1 MKFKTWQF
9 LLIFL
14 YGFYQIFLVGGCASQ
29 KTIQGGP
36 RDSIAPKVLKML
48 PENLTTNFNAKTIT
62 IQFDEYFKLNDQFRE
77 FSVSP
82 DMARLPQLKIK
93 KRALEISFQDTLE
106 KNTTYTLNFGKS
118 IADIN
123 ENNVLKNFTYVFA
136 TGPKLDSL
144 SISGQVLDALTD
156 EPILDALAFIVPIDR
171 DTIIGKTKPSIYA
184 TTDSSGRFQLNNL
197 RENTYTVYA
206 LKEKTSDKIYQQV
219 SDEIG
224 FLPDSIVLKANIS
237 DLKIKVFKEDP
248 QEFRTIDRKIAPDGT
263 ILITWNQKLRQPSVV
278 ITEPAN
284 LDAAKQFQ
292 FSKNN
297 DSVRVWLNDLSF
309 DSTKVSI
316 MEAGKLLQT
325 VKLTR
330 GKKDTYTRTLMPADN
345 LEGGQLNPNK
355 RLRLTFPTPVLSIDR
370 TKIQLLEDSVAV
382 TNFQLLKDSADF
394 LSYYVQFPWDRGTEY
409 EMKFNPGAITGMFD
423 SKNKEFTKAFELASA
438 DDYGSLGLSI
448 KVPEANKSYVVQVT
462 NERKETISE
471 HVIRR
476 DTTLNFTNYRA
487 GKYFLRVVYDN
498 NGNGIWDTGRVS
510 LKQLPEQIYNEPQEL
525 SIRANWD
532 RKATVTIPKEPAS
545 GTSPST

>member
-9 LLIFL
+9 LLIFT
-14 YGFYQIFLVGGCASQ
+14 YGFYQFFLVGGCASQ

-36 RDSIAPKVLKML
+36 RDSIAPKVLKMV
-48 PENLTTNFNAKTIT
+48 PENLTTNFNAKTIV

-82 DMARLPQLKIK
+82 DMERLPQLKIK
-93 KRALEISFQDTLE
+93 KRELEISFQDTLE

-123 ENNVLKNFTYVFA
+123 ESNVLKNFTYVFA

-144 SISGQVLDALTD
+144 TMSGQVVDALTG
-156 EPILDALAFIVPIDR
+156 EPLLDALAFIVPIDR
-171 DTIIGKTKPSIYA
+171 DTIIGKTKPSIYT

-197 RENTYTVYA
+197 RENTYKVYA

-224 FLPDSIVLKANIS
+224 FLPDSVVLTSNVT
-237 DLKIKVFKEDP
+237 DLKVKVFKEEP
-248 QEFRTIDRKIAPDGT
+248 QEFRMNDRKIAPDGT
-263 ILITWNQKLRQPSVV
+263 ILLTWNQKLRQPTVV
-278 ITEPAN
+278 ITEPSN
-284 LDAAKQFQ
+284 LDAAKLFQ

-316 MEAGKLLQT
+316 METGKLLQT

-330 GKKDTYTRTLMPADN
+330 GKKDTYTRNLMPADN
-345 LEGGQLNPNK
+345 LEGGQLNPNS
-355 RLRLTFPTPVLSIDR
+355 RLRLTFPSPVTGIDPS
-370 TKIQLLEDSVAV
+370 KIELLEDSVAV
-382 TNFQLLKDSADF
+382 RGFQLQKDSADF
-394 LSYYVQFPWDRGTEY
+394 LSYFVNFEWDRGTDY
-409 EMKFNPGAITGMFD
+409 QMKFSAGAVAGMFN
-423 SKNKEFTKAFELASA
+423 SKNKEFTKVFTLASA
-438 DDYGSLGLSI
+438 DDYGSLGVTVKL
-448 KVPEANKSYVVQVT
+448 PEQNKSYILQVT

-471 HVIRR
+471 HVIKR
-476 DTTLNFTNYRA
+476 DTTLNFNNYRA
-487 GKYFLRVVYDN
+487 GKYFVRVVYDT

-525 SIRANWD
+525 SIRAGWD
-532 RKATVTIPKEPAS
+532 RKATIEIPKEPAI
-545 GTSPST
+545 

>member
-9 LLIFL
+9 LLIFT

-36 RDSIAPKVLKML
+36 RDSIAPKVLKMV
-48 PENLTTNFNAKTIT
+48 PENLTTNFNAKTIV
-62 IQFDEYFKLNDQFRE
+62 IQFDENFKLNDQFRE

-82 DMARLPQLKIK
+82 DMERLRQLKVK

-144 SISGQVLDALTD
+144 SISGQVVDAVTA

-184 TTDSSGRFQLNNL
+184 TTDSSGRFTLNNL
-197 RENTYTVYA
+197 RENTYKVYA
-206 LKEKTSDKIYQQV
+206 LREKTSDKVYQQV

-224 FLPDSIVLKANIS
+224 FLPDSIVLKANVS

-248 QEFRTIDRKIAPDGT
+248 VEFRTNDRKIAPDGT

-278 ITEPAN
+278 ITDPSN
-284 LDAAKQFQ
+284 LDASKLVQ
-292 FSKNN
+292 FSKTN

-316 MEAGKLLQT
+316 LEAGKLLQT

-345 LEGGQLNPNK
+345 LESGQLNPNT
-355 RLRLTFPTPVLSIDR
+355 RLKLTFPTPVVSIDNS
-370 TKIQLLEDSVAV
+370 KIQLLEDSVAV

-394 LSYYVQFPWDRGTEY
+394 LSYFVQFPWDRGTEY
-409 EMKFNPGAITGMFD
+409 EMKFNPGAITGMFN
-423 SKNKEFTKAFELASA
+423 SKNKEFTKSFQLASA
-438 DDYGSLGLSI
+438 DDYGSLGLTV
-448 KVPEANKSYVVQVT
+448 KVPEQNKNYILQVVNDK
-462 NERKETISE
+462 NERISE
-471 HVIRR
+471 HIVKR
-476 DTTLNFTNYRA
+476 DTTLNFNNYRA
-487 GKYFLRVVYDN
+487 GKYFVRVVYDN
-498 NGNGIWDTGRVS
+498 NANGVWDTGRLS
-510 LKQLPEQIYNEPQEL
+510 TRQLPEQIYNEPQEL

-532 RKATVTIPKEPAS
+532 RKATVTIPKEPS
-545 GTSPST
+545 I

>member
-1 MKFKTWQF
+1 
-9 LLIFL
+9 
-14 YGFYQIFLVGGCASQ
+14 
-29 KTIQGGP
+29 
-36 RDSIAPKVLKML
+36 
-48 PENLTTNFNAKTIT
+48 
-62 IQFDEYFKLNDQFRE
+62 
-77 FSVSP
+77 
-82 DMARLPQLKIK
+82 LKIK
-93 KRALEISFQDTLE
+93 KRALEISFQDSLE

-144 SISGQVLDALTD
+144 SISGQVMDALTG

-171 DTIIGKTKPSIYA
+171 DTIIGKAKPSIYA

-197 RENTYTVYA
+197 RENTYKVYA

-224 FLPDSIVLKANIS
+224 FLPDSIVLKANVS

-248 QEFRTIDRKIAPDGT
+248 QEFRIIDRKIAPDGT

-278 ITEPAN
+278 ITEPSN
-284 LDAAKQFQ
+284 LDASKQFQ
-292 FSKNN
+292 FSKTN

-330 GKKDTYTRTLMPADN
+330 GKKDTYTRALMPADN

-355 RLRLTFPTPVLSIDR
+355 RLRLTFPTPVLAIDR

-462 NERKETISE
+462 NEKKETISE

>member
-9 LLIFL
+9 LLIFT

-36 RDSIAPKVLKML
+36 RDSIAPKVLRMV

-82 DMARLPQLKIK
+82 DMERLPQLKIK
-93 KRALEISFQDTLE
+93 KRMLEISFQDTLE

-123 ENNVLKNFTYVFA
+123 ENNVIKNFSYVFA

-144 SISGQVLDALTD
+144 SISGQVVDALSG

-171 DTIIGKTKPSIYA
+171 DTIIGKAKPSIYA

-197 RENTYTVYA
+197 RENTYKVYA
-206 LKEKTSDKIYQQV
+206 LREKTSDKIYQQV

-224 FLPDSIVLKANIS
+224 FLRDSVVLKTNVS

-248 QEFRTIDRKIAPDGT
+248 QEFRLIDRKIAPDGT
-263 ILITWNQKLRQPSVV
+263 ILVTWNQKLRQPSVV
-278 ITEPAN
+278 ITEPSN
-284 LDAAKQFQ
+284 LDPAKQIQ
-292 FSKNN
+292 FSRTN

-316 MEAGKLLQT
+316 LEAGKLLQT

-330 GKKDTYTRTLMPADN
+330 GKKDTYTQALMPADN
-345 LEGGQLNPNK
+345 LEGGQLNPNT
-355 RLRLTFPTPVLSIDR
+355 RLRLTFPTPVVSIDR
-370 TKIQLLEDSVAV
+370 SKIQLLEDSVAV
-382 TNFQLLKDSADF
+382 TNFQLLKDSVDF
-394 LSYYVQFPWDRGTEY
+394 LSYFVQFPWDRGTEY
-409 EMKFNPGAITGMFD
+409 EMKFNPGAVTGMFD
-423 SKNKEFTKAFELASA
+423 AKNKEFTKAFQLASA

-462 NERKETISE
+462 NDKKDIISQY
-471 HVIRR
+471 VIRQ
-476 DTTLNFTNYRA
+476 DTTLNFNNYRA

-498 NGNGIWDTGRVS
+498 NGNGKWDTGRVS
-510 LKQLPEQIYNEPQEL
+510 TKQLPEQIYNEPQEL

-532 RKATVTIPKEPAS
+532 RKATITIPKEPAN

>member
-9 LLIFL
+9 LLIFI

-82 DMARLPQLKIK
+82 DMERLPQLKIK

-144 SISGQVLDALTD
+144 SISGQVMDALTG

-171 DTIIGKTKPSIYA
+171 DTIIGKAKPSIYA

-197 RENTYTVYA
+197 RENTYKVYA

-224 FLPDSIVLKANIS
+224 FLPDSIVLKANVS

-248 QEFRTIDRKIAPDGT
+248 QEFRIIDRKIAPDGT

-278 ITEPAN
+278 ITEPSK
-284 LDAAKQFQ
+284 LDASKQFQ
-292 FSKNN
+292 FSKTN

-316 MEAGKLLQT
+316 IEAGKLLQT

-330 GKKDTYTRTLMPADN
+330 GKKDTYTRALMPADN

-462 NERKETISE
+462 NEKKETISE

>member
-9 LLIFL
+9 LLIFI

-36 RDSIAPKVLKML
+36 RDSIAPKVLRMV

-82 DMARLPQLKIK
+82 DMERLPQLKIK

-144 SISGQVLDALTD
+144 SISGQVLDALTG

-197 RENTYTVYA
+197 RENTYKVYA
-206 LKEKTSDKIYQQV
+206 LREKTSDKVYQQA

-224 FLPDSIVLKANIS
+224 FLPDSIVLKANVS

-248 QEFRTIDRKIAPDGT
+248 QDFRIIDRKIAPDGT

-278 ITEPAN
+278 VSEPSN
-284 LDAAKQFQ
+284 LDAAKQIQ
-292 FSKNN
+292 FSKTN

-309 DSTKVSI
+309 DSTKVSV

-330 GKKDTYTRTLMPADN
+330 GKKDIYTRALMPADN
-345 LEGGQLNPNK
+345 LESGQLNPNT
-355 RLRLTFPTPVLSIDR
+355 RLRLTFPTPVVAIDR
-370 TKIQLLEDSVAV
+370 SKIQLLEDSVAV

-394 LSYYVQFPWDRGTEY
+394 LSYFVQFPWDKGTEY

-471 HVIRR
+471 YVIRR
-476 DTTLNFTNYRA
+476 DTTLNFANYRA

-498 NGNGIWDTGRVS
+498 NNNGKWDTGRVS
-510 LKQLPEQIYNEPQEL
+510 TKQLPEQIYNEPQEL

-532 RKATVTIPKEPAS
+532 RKATVTIPKEPVN

>member
-9 LLIFL
+9 LLIFT

-36 RDSIAPKVLKML
+36 RDSIAPKVLRMV

-82 DMARLPQLKIK
+82 DMERLPQLKIK
-93 KRALEISFQDTLE
+93 KRMLEISFQDTLE

-123 ENNVLKNFTYVFA
+123 ENNVIKNFSYVFA

-144 SISGQVLDALTD
+144 SISGQVVDALSG

-171 DTIIGKTKPSIYA
+171 DTIIGKAKPSIYA

-197 RENTYTVYA
+197 RENTYKVYA
-206 LKEKTSDKIYQQV
+206 LREKTSDKIYQQV

-224 FLPDSIVLKANIS
+224 FLRDSVVLKTNVS

-248 QEFRTIDRKIAPDGT
+248 QEFRLIDRKIAPDGT
-263 ILITWNQKLRQPSVV
+263 ILVTWNQKLRQPSVV
-278 ITEPAN
+278 ITEPSN
-284 LDAAKQFQ
+284 LDPAKQIQ
-292 FSKNN
+292 FSRTN

-316 MEAGKLLQT
+316 LEAGKLLQT

-330 GKKDTYTRTLMPADN
+330 GKKDTYTQALMPADN
-345 LEGGQLNPNK
+345 LEGGQLNPNT
-355 RLRLTFPTPVLSIDR
+355 RLRLTFPTPVVSIDR
-370 TKIQLLEDSVAV
+370 SKIQLLEDSVAV
-382 TNFQLLKDSADF
+382 TNFQLLKDSVDF
-394 LSYYVQFPWDRGTEY
+394 LSYFVQFPWDRGTEY
-409 EMKFNPGAITGMFD
+409 EMKFNPGAVTGMFD
-423 SKNKEFTKAFELASA
+423 AKNKEFTKAFQLASA

-462 NERKETISE
+462 NDKKDIIS
-471 HVIRR
+471 HYVIRQ
-476 DTTLNFTNYRA
+476 DTTLNFNNYRA

-498 NGNGIWDTGRVS
+498 NGNGKWDTGRVS
-510 LKQLPEQIYNEPQEL
+510 TKQLPEQIYNEPQEL

-532 RKATVTIPKEPAS
+532 RKATITIPKEPAN

>member
-9 LLIFL
+9 LLIFI

-82 DMARLPQLKIK
+82 DMERLPQLKIK

-144 SISGQVLDALTD
+144 SISGQVMDALTG

-171 DTIIGKTKPSIYA
+171 DTIIGKAKPSIYA

-197 RENTYTVYA
+197 RENTYKVYA

-224 FLPDSIVLKANIS
+224 FLPDSIVLKANVS

-248 QEFRTIDRKIAPDGT
+248 QEFRIIDRKIAPDGT

-278 ITEPAN
+278 ITEPSN
-284 LDAAKQFQ
+284 LDASKQFQ
-292 FSKNN
+292 FSKTN

-316 MEAGKLLQT
+316 IEAGKLLQT

-330 GKKDTYTRTLMPADN
+330 GKKDTYTRALMPADN

-462 NERKETISE
+462 NEKKETISE

>member
-9 LLIFL
+9 LLIFI

-36 RDSIAPKVLKML
+36 RDSIAPKVLRMV

-82 DMARLPQLKIK
+82 DMERLPQLKIK

-144 SISGQVLDALTD
+144 SISGQVLDALTG

-197 RENTYTVYA
+197 RENTYKVYA
-206 LKEKTSDKIYQQV
+206 LREKTSDKVYQQA

-224 FLPDSIVLKANIS
+224 FLPDSIVLKANVS

-248 QEFRTIDRKIAPDGT
+248 QDFRIIDRKIAPDGT

-278 ITEPAN
+278 VSEPAN
-284 LDAAKQFQ
+284 LDAAKQIQ
-292 FSKNN
+292 FSKTN

-309 DSTKVSI
+309 DSTKVSV

-330 GKKDTYTRTLMPADN
+330 GKKDTYTRALMPADN
-345 LEGGQLNPNK
+345 LESGQLNPNT
-355 RLRLTFPTPVLSIDR
+355 RLRLTFPTPVIAIDR
-370 TKIQLLEDSVAV
+370 SKIQLLEDSVAV

-394 LSYYVQFPWDRGTEY
+394 LSYFVQFPWDKGTEY

-471 HVIRR
+471 YVIRR
-476 DTTLNFTNYRA
+476 DTTLNFANYRA

-498 NGNGIWDTGRVS
+498 NNNGKWDTGRVS
-510 LKQLPEQIYNEPQEL
+510 TKQLPEQIYNEPQEL

-532 RKATVTIPKEPAS
+532 RKATVTIPKEPVN

>member
-9 LLIFL
+9 LLIFT
-14 YGFYQIFLVGGCASQ
+14 YCFYQFFLVGGCASQ

-36 RDSIAPKVLKML
+36 RDSIAPKVLKMV
-48 PENLTTNFNAKTIT
+48 PENLTTNFNAKTIV

-82 DMARLPQLKIK
+82 DMERLPQLQIK

-123 ENNVLKNFTYVFA
+123 ESNVLKNFTYVFA

-144 SISGQVLDALTD
+144 TMSGQVIDALTG
-156 EPILDALAFIVPIDR
+156 EPLLDALAFIVPIDR
-171 DTIIGKTKPSIYA
+171 DTIIGKAKPSIYT

-197 RENTYTVYA
+197 RENTYKVYA

-224 FLPDSIVLKANIS
+224 FLPDSVVLTSNVT
-237 DLKIKVFKEDP
+237 DLKIKVFKEEP
-248 QEFRTIDRKIAPDGT
+248 QEFRMNDRKIAPDGT
-263 ILITWNQKLRQPSVV
+263 ILLTWNQKLRQPSVV

-284 LDAAKQFQ
+284 LDAAKLFQ
-292 FSKNN
+292 FSKTN

-316 MEAGKLLQT
+316 LESGKLLQT

-330 GKKDTYTRTLMPADN
+330 GKKDTYTRNLMPADN
-345 LEGGQLNPNK
+345 LEGGQLNPNS
-355 RLRLTFPTPVLSIDR
+355 RMRITFPSPVVSMDPG
-370 TKIQLLEDSVAV
+370 KIELLEDSVAV
-382 TNFQLLKDSADF
+382 TGFRLQKDSADF
-394 LSYYVQFPWDRGTEY
+394 LSYFVDFDWDRGTDY
-409 EMKFNPGAITGMFD
+409 QMKFSAGAVTGMFNA
-423 SKNKEFTKAFELASA
+423 KNKEFTKVFSLASA
-438 DDYGSLGLSI
+438 DDYGSLSVTVKL
-448 KVPEANKSYVVQVT
+448 PEQNKSYILQVT

-471 HVIRR
+471 HVIKR
-476 DTTLNFTNYRA
+476 DTTLNFNNYRA
-487 GKYFLRVVYDN
+487 GKYFVRVVYDTN
-498 NGNGIWDTGRVS
+498 ENGIWDTGRVS
-510 LKQLPEQIYNEPQEL
+510 LKQLPEQIYNEAQEL
-525 SIRANWD
+525 SIRAGWD
-532 RKATVTIPKEPAS
+532 RKATIEIPKEPAI
-545 GTSPST
+545 

>member
-9 LLIFL
+9 LLIFI

-82 DMARLPQLKIK
+82 DMERLPQLKIK

-144 SISGQVLDALTD
+144 SISGQVMDALTG

-171 DTIIGKTKPSIYA
+171 DTIIGKAKPSIYA

-197 RENTYTVYA
+197 RENTYKVYA

-224 FLPDSIVLKANIS
+224 FLPDSIVLKANVS

-278 ITEPAN
+278 VTEPSN
-284 LDAAKQFQ
+284 LDASKQFQ
-292 FSKNN
+292 FSKTN

-330 GKKDTYTRTLMPADN
+330 GKKDTYTRALMPADN

-355 RLRLTFPTPVLSIDR
+355 RLRLTFPTPVLAIDR

-462 NERKETISE
+462 NEKKETISE

>member
-9 LLIFL
+9 LLIFT
-14 YGFYQIFLVGGCASQ
+14 YGFYQFFLVGGCASQ

-36 RDSIAPKVLKML
+36 RDSIAPKVLKMV
-48 PENLTTNFNAKTIT
+48 PENLTTNFNAKTIV

-82 DMARLPQLKIK
+82 DMERLPQLKIK
-93 KRALEISFQDTLE
+93 KRELEISFQDTLE

-123 ENNVLKNFTYVFA
+123 ESNVLKNFTYVFA

-144 SISGQVLDALTD
+144 TMSGQVVDALTG
-156 EPILDALAFIVPIDR
+156 EPLLDALAFIVPIDR
-171 DTIIGKTKPSIYA
+171 DTIIGKTKPSIYT

-197 RENTYTVYA
+197 RENTYKVYA

-224 FLPDSIVLKANIS
+224 FLPDSVVLTSNVT
-237 DLKIKVFKEDP
+237 DLKVKVFKEEP
-248 QEFRTIDRKIAPDGT
+248 QEFRMNDRKIAPDGT
-263 ILITWNQKLRQPSVV
+263 ILLTWNQKLRQPTVV
-278 ITEPAN
+278 ITEPSN
-284 LDAAKQFQ
+284 LDAAKLFQ

-316 MEAGKLLQT
+316 METGKLLQT

-330 GKKDTYTRTLMPADN
+330 GKKDTYTRNLMPADN
-345 LEGGQLNPNK
+345 LEGGQLNPNS
-355 RLRLTFPTPVLSIDR
+355 RLRLTFPSPVTGIDPS
-370 TKIQLLEDSVAV
+370 KIELLEDSVAV
-382 TNFQLLKDSADF
+382 RGFQLQKDSADF
-394 LSYYVQFPWDRGTEY
+394 LSYFVNFEWDRGTDY
-409 EMKFNPGAITGMFD
+409 QMKFSAGAVTGMFN
-423 SKNKEFTKAFELASA
+423 SKNKEFTKVFTLASA
-438 DDYGSLGLSI
+438 DDYGSLGVTVKL
-448 KVPEANKSYVVQVT
+448 PEQNKSYILQVT

-471 HVIRR
+471 HVIKR
-476 DTTLNFTNYRA
+476 DTTLNFNNYRA
-487 GKYFLRVVYDN
+487 GKYFFRVVYDT

-525 SIRANWD
+525 SIRAGWD
-532 RKATVTIPKEPAS
+532 RKATIEIPKEPS
-545 GTSPST
+545 I

>member
-9 LLIFL
+9 LLIFT
-14 YGFYQIFLVGGCASQ
+14 YGFYQFFLVGGCASQ

-36 RDSIAPKVLKML
+36 RDSIAPKVLKMV
-48 PENLTTNFNAKTIT
+48 PENLTTNFNAKTIV

-82 DMARLPQLKIK
+82 DMERLPQLKIK
-93 KRALEISFQDTLE
+93 KRELEISFQDTLE

-123 ENNVLKNFTYVFA
+123 ESNVLKNFTYVFA

-144 SISGQVLDALTD
+144 TMSGQVVDALTG
-156 EPILDALAFIVPIDR
+156 EPLLDALAFIVPIDR
-171 DTIIGKTKPSIYA
+171 DTIIGKTKPSIYT

-197 RENTYTVYA
+197 RENTYKVYA

-224 FLPDSIVLKANIS
+224 FLPDSVVLTSNVT
-237 DLKIKVFKEDP
+237 DLKVKVFKEEP
-248 QEFRTIDRKIAPDGT
+248 QEFRMNDRKIAPDGT
-263 ILITWNQKLRQPSVV
+263 ILLTWNQKLRQPTVV
-278 ITEPAN
+278 ITEPSN
-284 LDAAKQFQ
+284 LDAAKLFQ

-316 MEAGKLLQT
+316 METGKLLQT

-330 GKKDTYTRTLMPADN
+330 GKKDTYTRNLMPADN
-345 LEGGQLNPNK
+345 LEGGQLNPNS
-355 RLRLTFPTPVLSIDR
+355 RLRLTFPSPVTGIDPS
-370 TKIQLLEDSVAV
+370 KIELLEDSVAV
-382 TNFQLLKDSADF
+382 RGFQLQKDSADF
-394 LSYYVQFPWDRGTEY
+394 LSYFVNFEWDRGTDY
-409 EMKFNPGAITGMFD
+409 QMKFSAGAVTGMFN
-423 SKNKEFTKAFELASA
+423 SKNKEFTKVFTLASA
-438 DDYGSLGLSI
+438 DDYGSLGVTVKL
-448 KVPEANKSYVVQVT
+448 PEQNKSYILQVT

-471 HVIRR
+471 HVIKR
-476 DTTLNFTNYRA
+476 DTTLNFNNYRA
-487 GKYFLRVVYDN
+487 GKYFVRVVYDT

-525 SIRANWD
+525 SIRAGWD
-532 RKATVTIPKEPAS
+532 RKATIEIPKEPAI
-545 GTSPST
+545 

>member
-82 DMARLPQLKIK
+82 DMERLPQLKIK

-197 RENTYTVYA
+197 RENTYKVYA

-224 FLPDSIVLKANIS
+224 FLPDSIVLKANVS

>member
-9 LLIFL
+9 LLIFT
-14 YGFYQIFLVGGCASQ
+14 YGFYQFFLVGGCASQ

-36 RDSIAPKVLKML
+36 RDSIAPKVLKMV
-48 PENLTTNFNAKTIT
+48 PENLTTNFNAKTIV

-82 DMARLPQLKIK
+82 DMERLPQLKIK
-93 KRALEISFQDTLE
+93 KRELEISFQDTLE

-123 ENNVLKNFTYVFA
+123 ESNVLKNFTYVFA

-144 SISGQVLDALTD
+144 TMSGQVVDALTG
-156 EPILDALAFIVPIDR
+156 EPLLDALAFIVPIDR
-171 DTIIGKTKPSIYA
+171 DTIIGKTKPSIYT

-197 RENTYTVYA
+197 RENTYKVYA

-224 FLPDSIVLKANIS
+224 FLPDSVVLTSNVT
-237 DLKIKVFKEDP
+237 DLKIKVFKEEP
-248 QEFRTIDRKIAPDGT
+248 QEFRMNDRKIAPDGT
-263 ILITWNQKLRQPSVV
+263 ILLTWNQKLRQPTVV
-278 ITEPAN
+278 ITEPSN
-284 LDAAKQFQ
+284 LEAAKLFQ

-316 MEAGKLLQT
+316 METGKLLQT

-330 GKKDTYTRTLMPADN
+330 GKKDTYTRNLMPADN
-345 LEGGQLNPNK
+345 LEGGQLNPNS
-355 RLRLTFPTPVLSIDR
+355 RLRLTFPSPVTGIDPS
-370 TKIQLLEDSVAV
+370 KIELLEDSVAV
-382 TNFQLLKDSADF
+382 RGFQLQKDSADF
-394 LSYYVQFPWDRGTEY
+394 LSYFVNFEWDRGTDY
-409 EMKFNPGAITGMFD
+409 QMKFSAGAVTGMFN
-423 SKNKEFTKAFELASA
+423 SKNKEFTKVFTLASA
-438 DDYGSLGLSI
+438 DDYGSLGVTVKL
-448 KVPEANKSYVVQVT
+448 PEQNKSYILQVT

-471 HVIRR
+471 HVIKR
-476 DTTLNFTNYRA
+476 DTTLNFNNYRA
-487 GKYFLRVVYDN
+487 GKYFVRVVYDT

-525 SIRANWD
+525 SIRAGWD
-532 RKATVTIPKEPAS
+532 RKATIEIPKEPAI
-545 GTSPST
+545 

>member
-9 LLIFL
+9 LLIFI

-36 RDSIAPKVLKML
+36 RDSIAPKVLRMV
-48 PENLTTNFNAKTIT
+48 PENLTTNFNAKTIN

-82 DMARLPQLKIK
+82 DMERLPQLKIK

-144 SISGQVLDALTD
+144 SISGQVLDALTG

-197 RENTYTVYA
+197 RENTYKVYA
-206 LKEKTSDKIYQQV
+206 LREKTSDKVYQQA

-224 FLPDSIVLKANIS
+224 FLPDSIVLKANVS

-248 QEFRTIDRKIAPDGT
+248 QEFRIIDRKIAPDGT

-278 ITEPAN
+278 VSEPAN
-284 LDAAKQFQ
+284 LDAAKQIQ
-292 FSKNN
+292 FSKTN

-309 DSTKVSI
+309 DSTKVSV

-330 GKKDTYTRTLMPADN
+330 GKKDTYTRALMPADN
-345 LEGGQLNPNK
+345 LESGQLNPNT
-355 RLRLTFPTPVLSIDR
+355 RLRLTFPTPVVTIDKS
-370 TKIQLLEDSVAV
+370 KIQLLEDSVAV

-394 LSYYVQFPWDRGTEY
+394 LSYFVQFPWDKGTEY

-471 HVIRR
+471 YVIRR
-476 DTTLNFTNYRA
+476 DTTLNFANYRA

-498 NGNGIWDTGRVS
+498 NNNGKWDTGRVS
-510 LKQLPEQIYNEPQEL
+510 TKQLPEQIYNEPQEL

-532 RKATVTIPKEPAS
+532 RKATVTIPKEPVN

>member
-9 LLIFL
+9 LLIFI

-82 DMARLPQLKIK
+82 DMERLPQLKIK

-144 SISGQVLDALTD
+144 SISGQVVDALTG

-171 DTIIGKTKPSIYA
+171 DTIIGKAKPSIYA

-197 RENTYTVYA
+197 RENTYKVYA

-224 FLPDSIVLKANIS
+224 FLPDSIVLNANVS

-248 QEFRTIDRKIAPDGT
+248 QEFRIIDRKIAPDGT

-278 ITEPAN
+278 ITEPSN
-284 LDAAKQFQ
+284 LDASKQFQ
-292 FSKNN
+292 FSKTN

-330 GKKDTYTRTLMPADN
+330 GKKDTYTRALMPADN

-355 RLRLTFPTPVLSIDR
+355 RLRLTFPTPVLAIDR

-462 NERKETISE
+462 NEKKETISE
-471 HVIRR
+471 HVIRH

-510 LKQLPEQIYNEPQEL
+510 LKQLPEQIYNELQEL

>member
-9 LLIFL
+9 FLIFT

-36 RDSIAPKVLKML
+36 RDSIAPKVLKMI
-48 PENLTTNFNAKTIT
+48 PENLTTNFNSKTIV

-82 DMARLPQLKIK
+82 DMERLPQLKVK

-144 SISGQVLDALTD
+144 SISGKVVDALTG

-171 DTIIGKTKPSIYA
+171 DTIIGKSKPSIYA
-184 TTDSSGRFQLNNL
+184 TTDSSGVFKLNNL
-197 RENTYTVYA
+197 RENTYKAYA
-206 LKEKTSDKIYQQV
+206 LREKTSDKIYQQV

-224 FLPDSIVLKANIS
+224 FLPDSIVLKEDINDIT
-237 DLKIKVFKEDP
+237 IKVFKEDP
-248 QEFRTIDRKIAPDGT
+248 TEFRINDRKIAPDGT

-278 ITEPAN
+278 ITEPSN
-284 LDAAKQFQ
+284 LDAAKLFK
-292 FSKNN
+292 FSPTN

-330 GKKDTYTRTLMPADN
+330 GKKDTYTRNLMAADN

-355 RLRLTFPTPVLSIDR
+355 RLRLTFPTPVVSIDR
-370 TKIQLLEDSVAV
+370 SKIQLLEDSVAV
-382 TNFQLLKDSADF
+382 TNFQLVNDSSDF
-394 LSYYVQFPWDRGTEY
+394 LSYFVQFPWDKGTEY
-409 EMKFNPGAITGMFD
+409 EMKFGAGAVTGMFD
-423 SKNKEFTKAFELASA
+423 SKSKEFTKAFELASA
-438 DDYGSLGLSI
+438 DDYGTLVLKV
-448 KVPEANKSYVVQVT
+448 KVPEANKNYVLQIT
-462 NERKETISE
+462 NEDKKTIAE
-471 HVIRR
+471 HVIKR
-476 DTTLNFTNYRA
+476 DTTLNFANYRA
-487 GKYFLRVVYDN
+487 GKYFVRVVYDN
-498 NGNGIWDTGRVS
+498 NGNGIWDTGSVSKRVM
-510 LKQLPEQIYNEPQEL
+510 PEQIYNVPKEL
-525 SIRANWD
+525 SVRAGWD
-532 RKATVTIPKEPAS
+532 RNENIEIPKEPS
-545 GTSPST
+545 I

>member
-9 LLIFL
+9 LLIFT
-14 YGFYQIFLVGGCASQ
+14 YGFYQFFLVGGCASQ

-36 RDSIAPKVLKML
+36 RDSIAPKVLKMV
-48 PENLTTNFNAKTIT
+48 PENLTTNFNAKTIV

-82 DMARLPQLKIK
+82 DMERLPQLKIK
-93 KRALEISFQDTLE
+93 KRELEISFQDTLE

-123 ENNVLKNFTYVFA
+123 ESNVLKNFTYVFA

-144 SISGQVLDALTD
+144 TMSGQVVDALTG
-156 EPILDALAFIVPIDR
+156 EPLLDALAFIVPIDR
-171 DTIIGKTKPSIYA
+171 DTIIGKTKPSIYT

-197 RENTYTVYA
+197 RENTYKVYA

-224 FLPDSIVLKANIS
+224 FLPDSVVLTSNVT
-237 DLKIKVFKEDP
+237 DLKVKVFKEEP
-248 QEFRTIDRKIAPDGT
+248 QEFRMNDRKIAPDGT
-263 ILITWNQKLRQPSVV
+263 ILLTWNQKLRQPTVV
-278 ITEPAN
+278 ITEPSN
-284 LDAAKQFQ
+284 LDAAKLFQ

-316 MEAGKLLQT
+316 METGKLLQT

-330 GKKDTYTRTLMPADN
+330 GKKDTYTRNLMPADN
-345 LEGGQLNPNK
+345 LEGGQLNPNS
-355 RLRLTFPTPVLSIDR
+355 RLRLTFPSPVTGIDPS
-370 TKIQLLEDSVAV
+370 KIELLEDSVAV
-382 TNFQLLKDSADF
+382 RGFQLQKDSADF
-394 LSYYVQFPWDRGTEY
+394 LSYFVNFEWDRGTDY
-409 EMKFNPGAITGMFD
+409 QMKFSAGAVTGMFN
-423 SKNKEFTKAFELASA
+423 SKNKEFTKVFTLASA
-438 DDYGSLGLSI
+438 DDYGSLGVTVKL
-448 KVPEANKSYVVQVT
+448 PEQNKSYILQVT

-471 HVIRR
+471 HVIKR
-476 DTTLNFTNYRA
+476 DTTLNFNNYRA
-487 GKYFLRVVYDN
+487 GKYFVRVVYDT

-525 SIRANWD
+525 SIRAGWD
-532 RKATVTIPKEPAS
+532 RKATIEIPKEPS
-545 GTSPST
+545 I

>member
-9 LLIFL
+9 LLIFI

-36 RDSIAPKVLKML
+36 RDSIAPKVLRMV

-82 DMARLPQLKIK
+82 DMERLPQLKIK
-93 KRALEISFQDTLE
+93 KRGLEISFQDTLE

-144 SISGQVLDALTD
+144 SISGQVSDALTG

-197 RENTYTVYA
+197 RENTYKVYA
-206 LKEKTSDKIYQQV
+206 LREKTSDKVYQQA

-224 FLPDSIVLKANIS
+224 FLPDSIVLKANVS

-248 QEFRTIDRKIAPDGT
+248 QDFRIIDRKIAPDGT

-278 ITEPAN
+278 VSEPAN
-284 LDAAKQFQ
+284 LDAAKQIQ
-292 FSKNN
+292 FSKTN

-309 DSTKVSI
+309 DSTKVSV

-330 GKKDTYTRTLMPADN
+330 GKKDTYTRALMPADN
-345 LEGGQLNPNK
+345 LESGQLNPNT
-355 RLRLTFPTPVLSIDR
+355 RLRLTFPTPVIAIDR
-370 TKIQLLEDSVAV
+370 SKIQLLEDSVAV

-394 LSYYVQFPWDRGTEY
+394 LSYFVQFPWDKGTEY

-471 HVIRR
+471 YVIRR
-476 DTTLNFTNYRA
+476 DTTLNFANYRA

-498 NGNGIWDTGRVS
+498 NNNGKWDTGRVS
-510 LKQLPEQIYNEPQEL
+510 TKQLPEQIYNEPQEL

-532 RKATVTIPKEPAS
+532 RKATVTIPKEPVN

>member
-9 LLIFL
+9 LLIFT

-36 RDSIAPKVLKML
+36 RDSIAPKVLKMV
-48 PENLTTNFNAKTIT
+48 PENLTTNFNAKTIV

-82 DMARLPQLKIK
+82 DMERLPQLKVK

-144 SISGQVLDALTD
+144 SISGQVVDAVTA

-184 TTDSSGRFQLNNL
+184 TTDSSGRFTLNNL
-197 RENTYTVYA
+197 RENTYKVYA
-206 LKEKTSDKIYQQV
+206 LREKTSDKVYQQV

-224 FLPDSIVLKANIS
+224 FLPDSIVLKANVS

-248 QEFRTIDRKIAPDGT
+248 VEFRTNDRKIAPDGT

-278 ITEPAN
+278 ITDPSN
-284 LDAAKQFQ
+284 LDASKLVQ
-292 FSKNN
+292 FSKTN

-316 MEAGKLLQT
+316 LEAGKLLQT

-345 LEGGQLNPNK
+345 LESGQLNPNT
-355 RLRLTFPTPVLSIDR
+355 RLKLTFPTPVVSIDKS
-370 TKIQLLEDSVAV
+370 KIQLLEDSVAV

-394 LSYYVQFPWDRGTEY
+394 LSYFVQFPWDRGTEY
-409 EMKFNPGAITGMFD
+409 EMKFNPGAITGMFN
-423 SKNKEFTKAFELASA
+423 SKNKEFTKSFQLASA
-438 DDYGSLGLSI
+438 DDYGSLGLTV
-448 KVPEANKSYVVQVT
+448 KVPEQNKNYILQVVNDK
-462 NERKETISE
+462 NERISE
-471 HVIRR
+471 HIVKR
-476 DTTLNFTNYRA
+476 DTTLNFNNYRA
-487 GKYFLRVVYDN
+487 GKYFVRVVYDN
-498 NGNGIWDTGRVS
+498 NANGVWDTGRLS
-510 LKQLPEQIYNEPQEL
+510 TRQLPEQIYNEPQEL

-532 RKATVTIPKEPAS
+532 RKATVTIPKEPS
-545 GTSPST
+545 I

>member
-9 LLIFL
+9 LLIFI

-36 RDSIAPKVLKML
+36 RDSIAPKVLKMV

-82 DMARLPQLKIK
+82 DMERLPQLKIK
-93 KRALEISFQDTLE
+93 KRELEISFQDTLE

-144 SISGQVLDALTD
+144 SMSGQVLDALTG

-197 RENTYTVYA
+197 RENTYKVYA
-206 LKEKTSDKIYQQV
+206 LKEKTNDKIYQQV

-224 FLPDSIVLKANIS
+224 FLPDSIVLKANVS

-248 QEFRTIDRKIAPDGT
+248 QEFRTIDRKLAPDGT

-278 ITEPAN
+278 ITEPSN
-284 LDAAKQFQ
+284 LDPAKQFQ

-316 MEAGKLLQT
+316 LEAGKLLQT

-355 RLRLTFPTPVLSIDR
+355 RLRLTFPTPVVSIDR
-370 TKIQLLEDSVAV
+370 SKIQLLEDSVAV
-382 TNFQLLKDSADF
+382 TNFQLLKDSADI
-394 LSYYVQFPWDRGTEY
+394 LSYYVQFPWDKGTEY

-423 SKNKEFTKAFELASA
+423 SKNKEFTKAFQLASA

-471 HVIRR
+471 YVIHR
-476 DTTLNFTNYRA
+476 DTTLNFTNFRA

-510 LKQLPEQIYNEPQEL
+510 TRQLPEQIYNEPQEL

-532 RKATVTIPKEPAS
+532 RKATVTIPKETAT